1 MNPHNLAICFAPVL
15 MLDTSDYLDLQVVNI
30 MFYHYDDSD
39 DDQNY
44 DQSLCDNGDLFFNL
58 CQS

>member
-30 MFYHYDDSD
+30 MFYHYDDLD

-44 DQSLCDNGDLFFNL
+44 DQSLGDNGNLFFNL